1 MKNGSNTLFATFLVG
16 LLALS
21 ALDAPA
27 AVAPLPPEAMMEEAT
42 HVVEGKVIAL
52 SSKTQK
58 SRVERDLLIARDR
71 IFKITVKVTDLE
83 KGKGLE
89 QGNELTFEAWQPST
103 RFPAMPGPQGHQPV
117 PAKGDL
123 VKVYLLYNEKSKTYH
138 PFMPNGISIIG
149 PPRKT
154 K

>member
-89 QGNELTFEAWQPST
+89 QGNELTFEAWQPSI
-103 RFPAMPGPQGHQPV
+103 RFPAMPGPQGRQPV

>member
-89 QGNELTFEAWQPST
+89 QGNELTFEAWQPSI

-138 PFMPNGISIIG
+138 PFMPNGISILG

>member
-89 QGNELTFEAWQPST
+89 QGNELTFEAWQPSI

-123 VKVYLLYNEKSKTYH
+123 VKVYLLYNKKSKTYH

>member
-1 MKNGSNTLFATFLVG
+1 MKNGSETLLASFLVG

-42 HVVEGKVIAL
+42 HVVQGKVVAL

-103 RFPAMPGPQGHQPV
+103 RFPPLPGPQGHQPV
-117 PAKGDL
+117 PDKGDL
-123 VKVYLLYNEKSKTYH
+123 VKVYLLFNEKSKTYH
-138 PFMPNGISIIG
+138 PFMPNGITILKKARNS
-149 PPRKT
+149 K
-154 K
+154 